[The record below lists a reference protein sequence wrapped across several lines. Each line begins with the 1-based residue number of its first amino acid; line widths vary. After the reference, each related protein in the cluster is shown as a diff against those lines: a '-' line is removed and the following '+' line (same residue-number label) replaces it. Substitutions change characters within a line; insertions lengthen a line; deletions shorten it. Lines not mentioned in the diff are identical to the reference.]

1 MCVCFSS
8 YSFKNRDFGHRSSK
22 EQGWKQ
28 FSGASHLL
36 RYILCPQIVNL
47 CPNPLLCTKAESRTP
62 TPLHSLFA
70 SGLLVNIQRVFTAS
84 PDNIHSSFSFM
95 AFNLFSLLEVEQ
107 ILCCFSHQGH
117 RTIDLHSL
125 PLLCW
130 KNTHLASFRFLF
142 SRLNKPNCFTFSS
155 HVVFTSSSHF
165 HCYSPEVFQYLWTL
179 YLYCAFSATAEIH
192 QLTEVCG
199 FSVIQRK
206 EQKKAYRPPGN
217 SEA

>member
-1 MCVCFSS
+1 M
-8 YSFKNRDFGHRSSK
+8 
-22 EQGWKQ
+22 
-28 FSGASHLL
+28 
-36 RYILCPQIVNL
+36 NL
-47 CPNPLLCTKAESRTP
+47 SPNPLLCIKAESRTP

-70 SGLLVNIQRVFTAS
+70 SGLLVNIQGVFTAS

-95 AFNLFSLLEVEQ
+95 AFNFSSLLEVEQ

-117 RTIDLHSL
+117 RTIDLHSR

-142 SRLNKPNCFTFSS
+142 SRLNKSNCFTFSS

-192 QLTEVCG
+192 QLTEVWG
-199 FSVIQRK
+199 FSIIQ
-206 EQKKAYRPPGN
+206 
-217 SEA
+217 